1 MLPGP
6 LERDGSIGCGTLIL
20 LAPVER
26 RRWPVLGR
34 EGDGW
39 EGRGWLGGDGWWE
52 GRGWWGRVQWGEGGT
67 VGKGVVGEG
76 GTPYLVLTQTS
87 SILRRV
93 ASNRHVS
100 VT

>member
-20 LAPVER
+20 LALWRGEGGQYR
-26 RRWPVLGR
+26 GWLGR
-34 EGDGW
+34 EGGKGMVG

-52 GRGWWGRVQWGEGGT
+52 GRRDS
-67 VGKGVVGEG
+67 GKGGGKRWRKE
-76 GTPYLVLTQTS
+76 GTPYLVLTQRS
-87 SILRRV
+87 STLRRV